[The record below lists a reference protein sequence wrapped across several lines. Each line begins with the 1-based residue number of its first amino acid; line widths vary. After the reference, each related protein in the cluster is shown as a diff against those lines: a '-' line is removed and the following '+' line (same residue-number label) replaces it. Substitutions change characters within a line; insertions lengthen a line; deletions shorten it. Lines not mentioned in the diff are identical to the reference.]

1 MKIFDNLR
9 GRAAI
14 QGTADRF
21 GQSPEDV
28 RREIQEA
35 IDDDIF
41 KMALSMSDSY
51 GVTFEIKF
59 ENGGYRK
66 EPPSI
71 DMPPIL
77 ADFEHLKED
86 HAALLKE
93 NLRDNMSDLE
103 MVLTMLA
110 EASTADIAKSERP
123 QGFEENQKVARRG
136 GNVAGVA
143 RKALEAETGK
153 PVATSQNAES
163 FRRLVT
169 DILTDATRLP
179 DRPKKKEG

>member
-21 GQSPEDV
+21 GQSPENV
-28 RREIQEA
+28 RREIQAA

-71 DMPPIL
+71 DMPSIL

-86 HAALLKE
+86 HAALLADAKVLCE
-93 NLRDNMSDLE
+93 DTGDGCHLCKHYPCTPQSDHCLGWE
-103 MVLTMLA
+103 WRG
-110 EASTADIAKSERP
+110 KS
-123 QGFEENQKVARRG
+123 K
-136 GNVAGVA
+136 
-143 RKALEAETGK
+143 
-153 PVATSQNAES
+153 
-163 FRRLVT
+163 
-169 DILTDATRLP
+169 
-179 DRPKKKEG
+179 